1 MLSFINNFNFRHES
15 SPNPASELES
25 LTVEDCILK
34 DLTENDATL

>member
-1 MLSFINNFNFRHES
+1 MLNFINNFNFRHES

-34 DLTENDATL
+34 DLTEVGPTL